1 MAVKRI
7 EDLHE
12 GDRFRFGLH
21 EFVVATIST
30 KEENTERCED
40 FVDVFL
46 GAISTCGRFK
56 ISCFFAEGMKVDV
69 VRPPRKVS

>member
-12 GDRFRFGLH
+12 GDVFRFGLH
-21 EFVVATIST
+21 EFVVVTIST
-30 KEENTERCED
+30 KEENTARCED

-56 ISCFFAEGMKVDV
+56 ISGFFAEGMKVDV
-69 VRPPRKVS
+69 ARPLRKVS